1 MTLKSACAQNRN
13 CLAQSKTQDSRQKH
27 IPPQKPLSEMPSAA
41 LFFVL
46 ILGVVVAVVTSEQD
60 MKRSF
65 SGLGCM
71 GVYDKAKFARLD
83 RVCEECYQL
92 FRESD
97 VHTLCRSNCFK
108 NNFFTQCVDALLLQ
122 KDQQRLDTMV
132 EELYGKR

>member
-1 MTLKSACAQNRN
+1 
-13 CLAQSKTQDSRQKH
+13 
-27 IPPQKPLSEMPSAA
+27 MPSAA

-108 NNFFTQCVDALLLQ
+108 NNFFTQCGCPAAPERSAAIGHHGGRTVWQAVNGSMLHGGDNFLECEALVSYV
-122 KDQQRLDTMV
+122 T
-132 EELYGKR
+132 Y

>member
-1 MTLKSACAQNRN
+1 MTSIAGF
-13 CLAQSKTQDSRQKH
+13 CL
-27 IPPQKPLSEMPSAA
+27 L
-41 LFFVL
+41 LVGV
-46 ILGVVVAVVTSEQD
+46 ILAVHVATSEQE

-65 SGLGCM
+65 AGLGCM

-92 FRESD
+92 FREPD

-132 EELYGKR
+132 EELYGRR

>member
-1 MTLKSACAQNRN
+1 MTSIP
-13 CLAQSKTQDSRQKH
+13 CLC
-27 IPPQKPLSEMPSAA
+27 L
-41 LFFVL
+41 LLV
-46 ILGVVVAVVTSEQD
+46 GVVLALHVVTSEQE

-65 SGLGCM
+65 AGLGCM

-92 FRESD
+92 FREPD
-97 VHTLCRSNCFK
+97 VHTSCRSNCFK

-132 EELYGKR
+132 EELYGRR